1 VDGEIKMGGTYE
13 YSDKSQYELN
23 DDDYNEDETEYEYS
37 IDEED
42 DEELMD

>member
-1 VDGEIKMGGTYE
+1 MGGTYE